1 MAETTADEKR
11 RRMQAFSWYHTVDLG
26 DGVLTPGQY
35 DHRDVLAS
43 YGIPAILAGKTV
55 LDVGPAHG
63 FFAFEFENRGASRVA
78 TLELPTWTAH
88 DGSHALKAAFEDDA
102 ADEHHEAYL
111 HDALRFA
118 IQARKSRVEQL
129 FGNVYDLAPETY
141 GTFDVVFCG
150 SMLLHITDPLRAL
163 YAIRSIT
170 TENALIATSIDA
182 SRWRRRTP
190 RAVFYGQVD
199 GQTFWAPNMACLERW
214 ALAAGFARVDRVS
227 EFRLR
232 TVDGQFDQPH
242 GVIRAWVK

>member
-1 MAETTADEKR
+1 MTAMTADEKR
-11 RRMQAFSWYHTVDLG
+11 RRAQAFSWYHTVDLG

-35 DHRDVLAS
+35 DHREVLS
-43 YGIPAILAGKTV
+43 HYAIAADLTGKTV

-63 FFAFEFENRGASRVA
+63 FFAFEFERRGAARVT
-78 TLELPTWTAH
+78 TLELPTWSAH
-88 DGSHALKAAFEDDA
+88 DGSRALKAGFEQSA
-102 ADEHHEAYL
+102 ADEQNEAYL
-111 HDALRFA
+111 HDTLRFA
-118 IQARKSRVEQL
+118 IEARGSRVEQQ
-129 FGNVYDLAPETY
+129 FGSVYDLDPGTH

-150 SMLLHITDPLRAL
+150 SMLLHLTDPLRAL
-163 YAIRSIT
+163 YAIRSVARDY
-170 TENALIATSIDA
+170 ALVATSIDA

-190 RAVFYGQVD
+190 RAVFYGQAH

-242 GVIRAWVK
+242 GVIRAWVE

>member
-1 MAETTADEKR
+1 MPGNARTAD
-11 RRMQAFSWYHTVDLG
+11 
-26 DGVLTPGQY
+26 
-35 DHRDVLAS
+35 
-43 YGIPAILAGKTV
+43 
-55 LDVGPAHG
+55 LD
-63 FFAFEFENRGASRVA
+63 R
-78 TLELPTWTAH
+78 H

-170 TENALIATSIDA
+170 SENALIATSIDA

-214 ALAAGFARVDRVS
+214 ALAAGFARVDSVLGGSAS
-227 EFRLR
+227 EPSTDSSTSPTESF
-232 TVDGQFDQPH
+232 GP
-242 GVIRAWVK
+242 G